1 MITPKIDG
9 NTKHLCLKMK
19 KNITLHKYVSNLGL
33 KFNVPLK
40 SLSVRDLKSISE
52 LEKLWYEKRDTSEKM
67 TTENIVDVYCK
78 IRSVPNAGTR
88 IHQIYFLKVLGIG
101 LR

>member
-1 MITPKIDG
+1 MI
-9 NTKHLCLKMK
+9 K
-19 KNITLHKYVSNLGL
+19 KKITLHKHVSNLGL
-33 KFNVPLK
+33 KFDVAMK

-67 TTENIVDVYCK
+67 TDDNIVDVYCK
-78 IRSVPNAGTR
+78 IRSFPNAGTR
-88 IHQIYFLKVLGIG
+88 IHQIYFMEVLGIG

>member
-1 MITPKIDG
+1 
-9 NTKHLCLKMK
+9 MK
-19 KNITLHKYVSNLGL
+19 KKITIHKHVSNLGL
-33 KFNVPLK
+33 KFDVAMK

-67 TTENIVDVYCK
+67 TDENIVEVYCK
-78 IRSVPNAGTR
+78 IRSYPNTGLR
-88 IHQIYFLKVLGIG
+88 IHQIYFMKILGIG

>member
-1 MITPKIDG
+1 
-9 NTKHLCLKMK
+9 LK
-19 KNITLHKYVSNLGL
+19 KNTFHKYVSNLGL
-33 KFNVPLK
+33 KFNVPMK

-67 TTENIVDVYCK
+67 TDDNIVDVYCE
-78 IRSVPNAGTR
+78 IRCFPNAGTR
-88 IHQIYFLKVLGIG
+88 IHQIYFMEVLRIG

>member
-1 MITPKIDG
+1 MI
-9 NTKHLCLKMK
+9 K
-19 KNITLHKYVSNLGL
+19 KKITLHKHVSNLGL
-33 KFNVPLK
+33 RFDVPMK

-67 TTENIVDVYCK
+67 TDDNIVDVYCK
-78 IRSVPNAGTR
+78 IRSVTNAGTR
-88 IHQIYFLKVLGIG
+88 IHQMYFMEVLGIG

>member
-1 MITPKIDG
+1 MRTIIIYALLGPK
-9 NTKHLCLKMK
+9 
-19 KNITLHKYVSNLGL
+19 TLNDQKENYLTQTRFKPWTEVYV
-33 KFNVPLK
+33 PMK

-67 TTENIVDVYCK
+67 TDDNIVDVYCK

-88 IHQIYFLKVLGIG
+88 IHQIYFMEVLGIG

>member
-1 MITPKIDG
+1 MCLIRKIE
-9 NTKHLCLKMK
+9 K
-19 KNITLHKYVSNLGL
+19 KITLHKYVSNLGL
-33 KFNVPLK
+33 KFNVPMK

-67 TTENIVDVYCK
+67 TDDNIVDVYCK
-78 IRSVPNAGTR
+78 IRSFPNAGTR
-88 IHQIYFLKVLGIG
+88 IHQIYFMEVLGIG

>member
-1 MITPKIDG
+1 MI
-9 NTKHLCLKMK
+9 K
-19 KNITLHKYVSNLGL
+19 KKITLHKHVSNLGL
-33 KFNVPLK
+33 RFNVPMK

-52 LEKLWYEKRDTSEKM
+52 LENLWYEKRDTSEKM
-67 TTENIVDVYCK
+67 TDENIVDVYCK

-88 IHQIYFLKVLGIG
+88 IYQIYFIEALGIG

>member
-1 MITPKIDG
+1 MI
-9 NTKHLCLKMK
+9 K
-19 KNITLHKYVSNLGL
+19 KKITLHKHVSNLGL
-33 KFNVPLK
+33 KFDVAIKP
-40 SLSVRDLKSISE
+40 LSVRDLKSISE

-67 TTENIVDVYCK
+67 TDDNIVDVYCK

>member
-1 MITPKIDG
+1 ME
-9 NTKHLCLKMK
+9 
-19 KNITLHKYVSNLGL
+19 KNITIHKYVSNLGL
-33 KFNVPLK
+33 KINVPLK

-67 TTENIVDVYCK
+67 TDDNIVDVYCK

-88 IHQIYFLKVLGIG
+88 IHQIYFMEVLGIG

>member
-1 MITPKIDG
+1 MP
-9 NTKHLCLKMK
+9 NLKNEK
-19 KNITLHKYVSNLGL
+19 KITLHKHVSNLGL
-33 KFNVPLK
+33 SFNVPIK

-67 TTENIVDVYCK
+67 TDDNIVDVYCK
-78 IRSVPNAGTR
+78 IRSFPNAGTR